1 MCWFISC
8 YQEWLSTG
16 PRFFVFSVDE
26 FWSYLHR
33 LCSLWPIFSRQ
44 RATENHKKN
53 WKLVLFFNDE
63 SYYFIIWYDESKF
76 LFSCERRRKLARR
89 WVVDFK
95 FFNSTA
101 YEHKHNIDNGIS
113 KLSYNK
119 ITHCQPKTSIIFY
132 FNKNLC
138 EKNLKFFQYFL
149 EWIWVGLA
157 NFLDKIEMWLRPL
170 DHRLLFSP
178 VGGYWERM
186 QFSKYRVYNELSHPL
201 FWIVFILCKIDSAVR
216 CNIGEYPTLEFKDSY
231 HTCGVF
237 ATLAF
242 FFINSVSNSRLND
255 DFYERV
261 RF

>member
-138 EKNLKFFQYFL
+138 KKFKKFQWKIFRMDL
-149 EWIWVGLA
+149 SGVGEFFGQNRNVVATIGSSITFFTGWWILRTDAIFKIPGL
-157 NFLDKIEMWLRPL
+157 
-170 DHRLLFSP
+170 
-178 VGGYWERM
+178 
-186 QFSKYRVYNELSHPL
+186 
-201 FWIVFILCKIDSAVR
+201 
-216 CNIGEYPTLEFKDSY
+216 
-231 HTCGVF
+231 
-237 ATLAF
+237 
-242 FFINSVSNSRLND
+242 
-255 DFYERV
+255 
-261 RF
+261 